1 MEKGKD
7 GERQDNLPVPFYLS
21 FLPLFY
27 PCFISLSILL
37 LPLPS
42 SSCLITIPAP
52 SLLLPFAP
60 SHQPHQEMSRSRL
73 SPAASGAPTASQAGN
88 AELPPAP
95 ARAAA
100 PQKQL
105 HAALT
110 ARAFRLHRGQADTGI
125 QHRAPSSSLRHRST
139 HPATLNYSCSAG
151 QDQTLFS
158 VKPTGTGCAHQGPP
172 DFQELCVN
180 AWPQPLREG
189 CGQGQEHRMGKAF
202 EESC

>member
-1 MEKGKD
+1 MGKGKTTC
-7 GERQDNLPVPFYLS
+7 LFLFICYS
-21 FLPLFY
+21 FPLFY
-27 PCFISLSILL
+27 PCFLSLSILL

-52 SLLLPFAP
+52 SLLLPCAP

-73 SPAASGAPTASQAGN
+73 SPAASGAPTGSQAGN

-125 QHRAPSSSLRHRST
+125 QHRAPSSPR
-139 HPATLNYSCSAG
+139 
-151 QDQTLFS
+151 
-158 VKPTGTGCAHQGPP
+158 GTGALIQLLLIIPAQLARTKRYFLLNQQGQAVHTRDPP